1 MHMESCGLRC
11 ANTAARQAAR
21 KGYAMFGF
29 IRPVK
34 SELKVKEADRFQQ
47 VYCGL
52 CHAIRARYGRF
63 YTMFLSYDMTFY
75 ALVVGSGEVSVPPA
89 EWRRCDAHPLT
100 TRACAAPDDALALAA
115 DASVLLSYHKFRDNL
130 EDEKG
135 AKRLLA
141 ALLCRLGRRGYE
153 KARARLPEADSALR
167 EALDDLHECESEKC
181 TSMDR
186 AADASARMTAAVVPH
201 TGDTRERVLRQMF
214 YHTGR
219 WLYLLDAVQ
228 DLKDDMKSGSYNPVA
243 LRYGLDEPDMTQ
255 IKQPLERTL
264 ERSLAD
270 VCTAFD
276 LLDAQRDAEIIR
288 NIIFLGM
295 PAVTRQVLDGTY
307 QPNGGRGKHGSL

>member
-1 MHMESCGLRC
+1 
-11 ANTAARQAAR
+11 
-21 KGYAMFGF
+21 MFGF

-75 ALVVGSGEVSVPPA
+75 ALVVGSGETPKA
-89 EWRRCDAHPLT
+89 QTERRRCDAHPVT
-100 TRACAAPDDALALAA
+100 KRVCAAPDDALALAA

-130 EDEKG
+130 VDEKG

-141 ALLCRLGRRGYE
+141 AVLCRLGRRGYE
-153 KARARLPEADSALR
+153 KARARLPEADRDIRA
-167 EALDDLHECESEKC
+167 ALDELHALENENCA
-181 TSMDR
+181 SMDR

-201 TGDTRERVLRQMF
+201 TGDARERVLRQMF
-214 YHTGR
+214 YHAGR
-219 WLYLLDAVQ
+219 WLYLLDAAQ
-228 DLKDDMKSGSYNPVA
+228 DVPEDMKTGAYNPLVQRYA
-243 LRYGLDEPDMTQ
+243 LKTPDITD

-295 PAVTRQVLDGTY
+295 PTVTRQVLDGTY

>member
-1 MHMESCGLRC
+1 
-11 ANTAARQAAR
+11 
-21 KGYAMFGF
+21 MFGF

-89 EWRRCDAHPLT
+89 ERRRCDAHPLT
-100 TRACAAPDDALALAA
+100 KRACAAPDDALALAA

-201 TGDTRERVLRQMF
+201 
-214 YHTGR
+214 H
-219 WLYLLDAVQ
+219 
-228 DLKDDMKSGSYNPVA
+228 
-243 LRYGLDEPDMTQ
+243 GLP
-255 IKQPLERTL
+255 I
-264 ERSLAD
+264 
-270 VCTAFD
+270 
-276 LLDAQRDAEIIR
+276 
-288 NIIFLGM
+288 
-295 PAVTRQVLDGTY
+295 
-307 QPNGGRGKHGSL
+307 

>member
-1 MHMESCGLRC
+1 
-11 ANTAARQAAR
+11 
-21 KGYAMFGF
+21 MFGF

-75 ALVVGSGEVSVPPA
+75 ALVVGSGETQTA
-89 EWRRCDAHPLT
+89 KAQRRRCDAHPVMK
-100 TRACAAPDDALALAA
+100 RACAAPDDALALAA

-130 EDEKG
+130 ADEKG
-135 AKRLLA
+135 AKCLLA
-141 ALLCRLGRRGYE
+141 AVLCRLGRRGYE
-153 KARARLPEADSALR
+153 KARARLPEADRDIRA
-167 EALDDLHECESEKC
+167 ALDELHALENENCA
-181 TSMDR
+181 SMDR

-214 YHTGR
+214 YHAGR
-219 WLYLLDAVQ
+219 WLYLLDAAQ
-228 DLKDDMKSGSYNPVA
+228 DVPEDMKTGAYNPLVQRYA
-243 LRYGLDEPDMTQ
+243 LKTPDITD

-295 PAVTRQVLDGTY
+295 PTVTRQVLDGTY

>member
-1 MHMESCGLRC
+1 
-11 ANTAARQAAR
+11 
-21 KGYAMFGF
+21 MFGF

-75 ALVVGSGEVSVPPA
+75 ALVIGSGETPKA
-89 EWRRCDAHPLT
+89 QTERRRCDAHPVT
-100 TRACAAPDDALALAA
+100 KRVCAAPDDALALAA

-130 EDEKG
+130 VDEKG

-141 ALLCRLGRRGYE
+141 AVLCRLGRRSYE
-153 KARARLPEADSALR
+153 KARARLPEADRDIRA
-167 EALDDLHECESEKC
+167 ALDELHALENENCA
-181 TSMDR
+181 SMDR

-201 TGDTRERVLRQMF
+201 TGDARERVLRQMF
-214 YHTGR
+214 YHAGR
-219 WLYLLDAVQ
+219 WLYLLDAAQ
-228 DLKDDMKSGSYNPVA
+228 DVPEDMKTGAYNPLVQRYA
-243 LRYGLDEPDMTQ
+243 LKTPDITD

-295 PAVTRQVLDGTY
+295 PTVTRQVLDGTY